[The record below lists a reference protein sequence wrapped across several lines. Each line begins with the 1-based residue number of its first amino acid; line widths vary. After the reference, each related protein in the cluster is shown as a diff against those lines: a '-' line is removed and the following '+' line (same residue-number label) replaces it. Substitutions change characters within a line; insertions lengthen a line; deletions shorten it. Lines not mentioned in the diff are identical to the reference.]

1 MSRSDNS
8 GVRFYFNGKTVTNR
22 HLEFSKSLDKWWKDP
37 ATVDKFQR
45 ITEARFER
53 LADRIKNAAQ
63 NDWAMLPEVMVRAAI
78 ETGEA
83 NGGLTASVL
92 ASGSTARNF
101 INPLII
107 SSRLKWAPLK
117 KETLRRKRN
126 SAGRGKFFYGKTG
139 RLQSG
144 LRQWTGTASGA
155 SPAQIRSEFN
165 SNATLD
171 QSNRSKIRLGSG
183 TIYFPNA
190 GLVGN
195 DTTPWSSAAGPKLG
209 RGRYEARAGI
219 AANSLNMY
227 KLINTGPTSSSG
239 KGGTDKRAY
248 RPLIFPVVAFFT
260 QVRYPALAKKII
272 RQALYR

>member
-1 MSRSDNS
+1 MSRSDKS
-8 GVRFYFNGKTVTNR
+8 GVRFYFNGKTVTQR
-22 HLEFSKSLDKWWKDP
+22 HLDFSKSLDKWWKDP

-53 LADRIKNAAQ
+53 LADKIKGAAQ
-63 NDWAMLPEVMVRAAI
+63 NDWAMLPEVMVRAAT
-78 ETGEA
+78 ETGAA

-92 ASGSTARNF
+92 ASGNSARNF

-107 SSRLKWAPLK
+107 STRLKWAPLMK
-117 KETLRRKRN
+117 STLRRKRN
-126 SAGRGKFFYGKTG
+126 SAGRGKFFYGLTG
-139 RLQSG
+139 NLQSQ
-144 LRQWTGTASGA
+144 LRGMQSPSMGA

-165 SNATLD
+165 PNASLD
-171 QSNRSKIRLGSG
+171 QSNRSKIRLGRG

-195 DTTPWSSAAGPKLG
+195 DTTPWSSATGPKLG
-209 RGRYEARAGI
+209 RGAYEQRAGI
-219 AANSLNMY
+219 SANSLNMY
-227 KLINTGPTSSSG
+227 KLINAGPG
-239 KGGTDKRAY
+239 KSRAY